1 MDLHLIADNYCTH
14 KHEKVVSWLQKYPR
28 FHMHFIPTSSSW
40 MNMVERFFADLTQDC
55 VRAGSFASVAEL
67 VEAIVTYL
75 ASRNENPKPYQWK
88 ADGAKTLA
96 KIQKARETFEKG
108 PPSYVNPICRAGH

>member
-1 MDLHLIADNYCTH
+1 M
-14 KHEKVVSWLQKYPR
+14 
-28 FHMHFIPTSSSW
+28 
-40 MNMVERFFADLTQDC
+40 FFTDLTQDF
-55 VRAGSFASVAEL
+55 VRAGSFVSVAEL

-96 KIQKARETFEKG
+96 KIQKARETLEKTRR
-108 PPSYVNPICRAGH
+108 IM